1 MKNSELRERVGKWLI
16 NFEDLAGNIPNRDKL
31 AKYLVTCIEG
41 EVFIERDEDVITI
54 KKDGKSQY
62 ARVLSESKAAGT
74 VHLELIDDK
83 TQMVLTYAA
92 LKTMSPG
99 AEIVSALDLLASRT
113 A

>member
-1 MKNSELRERVGKWLI
+1 MKNSELRERVGKWLET
-16 NFEDLAGNIPNRDKL
+16 FESLIGSIPNRDKL

-62 ARVLSESKAAGT
+62 ARVVSENKAGGT
-74 VHLELIDDK
+74 VSIELLDDK
-83 TQMVLTYAA
+83 SQMMLTYAA

-99 AEIVSALDLLASRT
+99 AEIVSALDSLASRSG
-113 A
+113 